1 MKRVALGLA
10 MFCLIFCTRA
20 FAEIKYI
27 EIKDV
32 SNVSEIEFSNLS
44 DFEKF
49 AVGDIFFC
57 KKTSKSYVLVGG
69 TYYSYNLQGYKTVA
83 DFKAGSKYK
92 NAIDY
97 YESVEQKIPDA
108 ERFYF
113 YKSNHFANGADA
125 LDAWANGWGEKFER
139 ANYARFEDEEI
150 YLGSP
155 ISNLYYSAKQYGINT
170 LSECVEL
177 LFLQKHEF
185 ESMEIYRIAKSK
197 GFKENSDYQSA
208 IAKGFETKEVWD
220 AARKLNLANASEYQN
235 YIAFVAEIENKID
248 EKDFTKEAAVVYHYI
263 AKVPKDNYSLE
274 KLIENCNSQMKNENA
289 NVKLAIEKY
298 VEKKVDYYKNSFEKM
313 ENYLSNSLVLRII
326 ENSKELGKYNE
337 KNDVFNKK

>member
-1 MKRVALGLA
+1 MNRIVILSMLY
-10 MFCLIFCTRA
+10 LTFCTLA

-32 SNVSEIEFSNLS
+32 SNISEIEFSNLN

-69 TYYSYNLQGYKTVA
+69 TYYSYNLQGYKTVT
-83 DFKAGSKYK
+83 DFKAGSEYK
-92 NAIDY
+92 NANDY

-113 YKSNHFANGADA
+113 YKINNFANGADA
-125 LDAWANGWGEKFER
+125 LDAWANGWGEKFEHT
-139 ANYARFEDEEI
+139 NYAKFEDEEI
-150 YLGSP
+150 YLGST
-155 ISNLYYSAKQYGINT
+155 ISPLYYSAKQYGINT

-177 LFLQKHEF
+177 LFLQNHGF
-185 ESMEIYRIAKSK
+185 DSMEVYKIAKSK
-197 GFKENSDYQSA
+197 GFRENSDYQNA
-208 IAKGFETKEVWD
+208 IARGFETKDVWED
-220 AARKLNLANASEYQN
+220 AKKLNLANASEYQN
-235 YIAFVAEIENKID
+235 YTTFVAEIENKVS
-248 EKDFTKEAAVVYHYI
+248 EKGFSKEEAVVYHYI
-263 AKVPKDNYSLE
+263 AKVPKDDYSLD
-274 KLIENCNSQMKNENA
+274 KLIENCNRQMKNENA

-298 VEKKVDYYKNSFEKM
+298 VERKIDYYKYEKI
-313 ENYLSNSLVLRII
+313 ENYLNRSIVMKII
-326 ENSKELGKYNE
+326 ENSRELGKYNE